1 MKRFNFV
8 LREEPDFAGNKQYSI
23 EIAALDHSGSFSKK
37 GVVMVVKQYED
48 EASYRQD
55 VLVDFT
61 SAFSGGLKPNGVVYL
76 SDERARYYG
85 WGVHKIENAA

>member
-1 MKRFNFV
+1 MRRFNFV

-23 EIAALDHSGSFSKK
+23 EIAALDRLSEK
-37 GVVMVVKQYED
+37 GLVMAVKQYED

-76 SDERARYYG
+76 SDERARHYG
-85 WGVHKIENAA
+85 WGVPSVENAA